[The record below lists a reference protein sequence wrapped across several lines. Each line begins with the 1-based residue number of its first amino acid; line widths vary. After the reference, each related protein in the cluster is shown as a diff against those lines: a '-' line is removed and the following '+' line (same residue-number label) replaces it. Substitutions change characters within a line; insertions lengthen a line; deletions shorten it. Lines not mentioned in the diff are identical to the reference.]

1 MARIYAPGDIYYKGH
16 EGGFPAESIVEV
28 ARQLEQLPG
37 IKFSGITTF
46 PTQLFDAASVTVK
59 HTHNYETLLEAKK
72 TLEKAGYTN
81 IKSLQRSRQWFMFQ
95 KYVIFMRIVA
105 TAMAEACILIL
116 YFQIIQ

>member
-1 MARIYAPGDIYYKGH
+1 MEKAKAISDALPEGKTQKVMARIYAPGDIYYKGH

-46 PTQLFDAASVTVK
+46 PTQLFDAESVTVK

-81 IKSLQRSRQWFMFQ
+81 IEVNAPGTTSSH
-95 KYVIFMRIVA
+95 
-105 TAMAEACILIL
+105 
-116 YFQIIQ
+116 